1 MILIKRI
8 KEKQNLQIKENLK
21 NIYKDYEIL
30 GNDYSNSRVIKMFN
44 RIQNEKILST
54 YLNIFNEINN
64 ETFDLPDFNK
74 NKTSKENIKNITK
87 NL

>member
-1 MILIKRI
+1 M
-8 KEKQNLQIKENLK
+8 K

-30 GNDYSNSRVIKMFN
+30 GDDSNSRVIKMFN

-87 NL
+87 NLYEKHFNDFKKKIC